1 VFFPVSGARNVHG
14 TTGVP
19 ATSSAIDESADY
31 LAAIVASSA
40 DAILGKTPTGVVRS
54 WNAACERLF
63 GRTAAE
69 MIGQSVSELVPAE
82 LWEEEK
88 AILER
93 VTSGEPI
100 ENYETVRL
108 ARNGRPIE
116 VSIAL
121 SPIRDHTGAVIGISS
136 VIRDISQ
143 KKQAERSAAMLAAI
157 VASTS
162 DGVVSKTLDGTVT
175 SWNKSAERI
184 LGYAEAE
191 MLNQSI
197 RRIIPHE
204 RQAEE
209 DRILATVVAGEM
221 IDNFETVR
229 IRKDG
234 ALIDV
239 SVTVSP
245 VRDPAGRVIGAS
257 KIVRDIT
264 DKRQT
269 QQQLRDLLAEVNH
282 RSKNLLSL
290 VQAIARQMTRQGK
303 QLDLDRFLERLQAIA
318 SNQDLLIK
326 NDWRFILLAD
336 LVRAQLQTF
345 GDAIGTRIT
354 IAGPHVELT
363 PEAAQSLGMAVHE
376 LATNAAKYGA
386 LSDGEG
392 HIDISWNRD
401 GDRFGMR
408 WIESGGPKV
417 APPERTGF
425 GTRVISDMV
434 KLSLD
439 GTVEVLFPPSGLSW
453 QISCPL
459 ERITCSGL
467 DARR

>member
-1 VFFPVSGARNVHG
+1 MHGKTGASV
-14 TTGVP
+14 TP
-19 ATSSAIDESADY
+19 SALDDSAAY

-40 DAILGKTPTGVVRS
+40 DAILGKTSAGLIRS

-63 GRTAAE
+63 GRTADE
-69 MIGQSVSELVPAE
+69 MIGQSVSELIPPE

-88 AILER
+88 AILAR
-93 VTSGEPI
+93 VAAGEPI
-100 ENYETVRL
+100 ENHETVWL
-108 ARNGRPIE
+108 ARAERPIE
-116 VSIAL
+116 VSIVF
-121 SPIRDHTGAVIGISS
+121 SPIRDSAGTVIGISS
-136 VIRDISQ
+136 IIRDISQ
-143 KKQAERSAAMLAAI
+143 KKKAERGAAMLAAI
-157 VASTS
+157 VTSTS
-162 DGVVSKTLDGTVT
+162 DGVVSKTLDGIVT
-175 SWNKSAERI
+175 SWNQSAIRI
-184 LGYAEAE
+184 LGYSEQE

-197 RRIIPHE
+197 RRIIPPE

-209 DRILATVVAGEM
+209 DRILAAVVSGEI

-264 DKRQT
+264 DKRRT

-326 NDWRFILLAD
+326 NDWRFILLSD
-336 LVRAQLQTF
+336 LVRAQLRTF
-345 GDAIGTRIT
+345 GDTVGDRIM

-376 LATNAAKYGA
+376 LTTNAAKYGA
-386 LSDGEG
+386 LSNGEG
-392 HIDISWNRD
+392 RIDVGWTRD
-401 GDRFGMR
+401 GDTFAMH
-408 WIESGGPKV
+408 WIESGGPQV
-417 APPERTGF
+417 SPPERTGF
-425 GTRVISDMV
+425 GSRVISDMV
-434 KLSLD
+434 KISLE
-439 GTVEVLFPPSGLSW
+439 GTVEVLFPSSGLSW
-453 QISCPL
+453 QVSCPL
-459 ERITCSGL
+459 ERITCSGR
-467 DARR
+467 DAQR

>member
-1 VFFPVSGARNVHG
+1 MA
-14 TTGVP
+14 
-19 ATSSAIDESADY
+19 Y

-40 DAILGKTPTGVVRS
+40 DAILGKTTAGDIRS
-54 WNAACERLF
+54 WNGACERLF
-63 GRTAAE
+63 GRAAGE
-69 MIGQSVSELVPAE
+69 VIGQSVSELIPSE
-82 LWEEEK
+82 LWDEEE
-88 AILER
+88 AILAR
-93 VTSGEPI
+93 VAAGEQI

-108 ARNGRPIE
+108 AGNGRPIE

-121 SPIRDHTGAVIGISS
+121 SPIRNGAGAVIGISS
-136 VIRDISQ
+136 VIRDISE
-143 KKQAERSAAMLAAI
+143 KKQAERGAAMLAAI

-175 SWNKSAERI
+175 SWNTSAERI
-184 LGYAEAE
+184 LGYTEQE

-197 RRIIPHE
+197 RRIIPAE

-209 DRILATVVAGEM
+209 DRILATVVSGKI
-221 IDNFETVR
+221 IDDFETVR

-245 VRDPAGRVIGAS
+245 VRDSAGRVIGAS
-257 KIVRDIT
+257 KILRDIT

-318 SNQDLLIK
+318 RNQDLLIH
-326 NDWRFILLAD
+326 NDWRFILLDD
-336 LVRAQLQTF
+336 LVRAQLRTF
-345 GDAIGTRIT
+345 GDAIGSRIT

-386 LSDGEG
+386 LSNDEG
-392 HIDISWNRD
+392 RIDVSWSCD
-401 GDRFGMR
+401 GDTFGMC
-408 WIESGGPKV
+408 WIEMGGPKV

-425 GTRVISDMV
+425 GSRVISDMV

>member
-1 VFFPVSGARNVHG
+1 M
-14 TTGVP
+14 
-19 ATSSAIDESADY
+19 DESAAY

-40 DAILGKTPTGVVRS
+40 DAILGKTPEGVIRS
-54 WNAACERLF
+54 WNVACERLF
-63 GRTAAE
+63 GRTANE
-69 MIGQSVSELVPAE
+69 MIGQSVSELIPGE
-82 LWEEEK
+82 LRDEEK
-88 AILER
+88 AILAR
-93 VTSGEPI
+93 VASGEQI
-100 ENYETVRL
+100 EDYETVRL
-108 ARNGRPIE
+108 ARHGRPIE

-121 SPIRDHTGAVIGISS
+121 SPIRDCAGAVIGISS
-136 VIRDISQ
+136 IMRDISQ
-143 KKQAERSAAMLAAI
+143 KKLAERGAAMLAAI

-175 SWNKSAERI
+175 SWNDSAARI
-184 LGYAEAE
+184 LGYSEAE

-197 RRIIPHE
+197 RRIIPNE

-209 DRILATVVAGEM
+209 DRILSAVVSGEV
-221 IDNFETVR
+221 IANFETER

-245 VRDPAGRVIGAS
+245 VRDSAGRVIGAS

-303 QLDLDRFLERLQAIA
+303 QLDLNRFLERLQAIA
-318 SNQDLLIK
+318 SNQDLLIQ
-326 NDWRFILLAD
+326 NDWRFILLDD
-336 LVRAQLQTF
+336 LVRAQLRAF

-363 PEAAQSLGMAVHE
+363 PEAAQAIGMAVHE

-386 LSDGEG
+386 LSNDDGR
-392 HIDISWNRD
+392 IDVSWTNT
-401 GDRFGMR
+401 GGTFGMR
-408 WIESGGPKV
+408 WIETDGPPVK
-417 APPERTGF
+417 PPERTGF
-425 GTRVISDMV
+425 GSRVISDMV

-439 GTVEVLFPPSGLSW
+439 GTVEVLFRPSGLCW
-453 QISCPL
+453 HISCAL
-459 ERITCSGL
+459 DLITCSGRN
-467 DARR
+467 AQR

>member
-1 VFFPVSGARNVHG
+1 VHG
-14 TTGVP
+14 TTGAS
-19 ATSSAIDESADY
+19 ATSAITESADY

-40 DAILGKTPTGVVRS
+40 DAILGKTPAGGIQS

-63 GRTAAE
+63 GRTAEE
-69 MIGQSVSELVPAE
+69 MIGQSVSELIPSE
-82 LWEEEK
+82 LWQEEK
-88 AILER
+88 SILAR
-93 VTSGEPI
+93 VASGEQI

-108 ARNGRPIE
+108 ARSGRPIE

-121 SPIRDHTGAVIGISS
+121 SPICDGTGTVIGISS

-143 KKQAERSAAMLAAI
+143 KKRAERGAAMLAAI

-162 DGVVSKTLDGTVT
+162 DGVISKSLDGTVT
-175 SWNKSAERI
+175 SWNNSAERI

-197 RRIIPHE
+197 RRIIPSE
-204 RQAEE
+204 RQSEE
-209 DRILATVVAGEM
+209 DRILATVGRGEM

-229 IRKDG
+229 VRKDG
-234 ALIDV
+234 TLIDV

-245 VRDPAGRVIGAS
+245 VRDSKGDVIGAS
-257 KIVRDIT
+257 KILRDIR

-290 VQAIARQMTRQGK
+290 VQAIARQMTRHGK
-303 QLDLDRFLERLQAIA
+303 ELDLDRFLERLQAIA
-318 SNQDLLIK
+318 SNQDLLIQ
-326 NDWRFILLAD
+326 NDWRFILLD
-336 LVRAQLQTF
+336 ELVRSQLRTF
-345 GDAIGTRIT
+345 GDAVGNRIT

-363 PEAAQSLGMAVHE
+363 PEAAQSIGMAVHE

-386 LSDGEG
+386 LSNDEG
-392 HIDISWNRD
+392 RIDINWSRSV
-401 GDRFGMR
+401 DRFGMH
-408 WIESGGPKV
+408 WIETGGPRV
-417 APPERTGF
+417 SPPERTGF
-425 GTRVISDMV
+425 GSRVISDMV

-439 GTVEVLFPPSGLSW
+439 GTVAVLFQPSGLSW